1 MAPVLVKYRK
11 LLTLALANNAI
22 LFTTT
27 SVVGHRVQ
35 IKMSVDD
42 LNTFFIWQRPSGS
55 IRPVGHF
62 LPEVN
67 GVKFSEIIL
76 DSLNKNYID
85 LDGNTDGL
93 NFSSYVFDANIDSRI
108 RTSNKVSS
116 NDLVMAYILY
126 KCYGSSTC
134 PTANV
139 IYNLE
144 DAQAILSSTSVSM
157 SITSSFEEDEA
168 LSNLGGSD
176 LGGVDAMFRN
186 MLASAPLRF
195 FQANGTQIP
204 GLFETHFA
212 TSPSDPAGQGSWQF
226 MENDTLEL
234 RICFT
239 FQQPVS
245 NESINES
252 GIASSTTVIKAGDT
266 FSIRLQILATDT
278 SSGAAAKAVV
288 AAAAAAAANTASA
301 AARAS
306 AAAAA
311 LVAAT
316 EAQQQVNAASAQEN
330 YESEQLAKILL
341 EEARQ
346 QINVTNSASIL
357 NIAQAALNS
366 AILEGSS
373 YQVIQHARTA
383 SLTAAATLAQN
394 EATLLHLSTQMLQ
407 LTINHNVTVS
417 TLNGKQ
423 AAAAQALLISATTNS
438 LTAQAAYAAASAS
451 ASSQASAS
459 SSASVSQSTLQLQM
473 LLSNA
478 TDPTLLLN
486 NKLAF
491 ITASNASMTTW
502 SNALVAQANE
512 QDALSQL
519 TNAQQIMNMA
529 IVLGNTSGIQ
539 IMMANVNAY
548 SIIETTAKAALL
560 STNIALVNTAATEYT
575 AYTTLISNSNLAANL
590 SNLLAT
596 ESYNSASLNLSTAIS
611 NLSTTIQSDSDIQ
624 ALVSLSQSNLTSSV
638 NGGGMVN
645 DTLTSTLL
653 GYTTIAMS
661 SSAAVTR
668 TNAASNAAQ
677 TILMSASSNVG
688 ITSSNLSTIVSN
700 NAALFSTFSTSMV
713 TMMNYENSV
722 LANPSTINA
731 AQAVNSAHITY
742 NTMLENQELASNA
755 LLVAQRILDTT
766 IANQGSPQ
774 QIALLQANVTTAQGK
789 LNSANAALNTATT
802 LYNSASLNA
811 TEDPN
816 ALTILNLAAS
826 TMAVSISTAL
836 NDQLANNL
844 YSAISTQNSLTTV
857 LNNASLDYTLATSAL
872 NNAITSG
879 KGISEIQ
886 VLNSN
891 LNAAKVAYTKATV
904 LASASVL
911 AVSTAQ
917 TNVTTDPST
926 MSILESAA
934 LISYSTTQGALAN
947 ALVQQVTA
955 LYEESAVSI
964 QSTLV
969 AQLNYSTSICALMNA
984 VAGGAGISTIQGLQ
998 AAVNST
1004 SFVYAKT
1011 TQASIAI
1018 GTALINEEQI
1028 AVVNPLAQ
1036 NIINI
1041 SQINNGAS
1049 AISQSVD
1056 TYAAALVTA
1065 QTQSAS
1071 TLVAMQIAQN
1081 AYDTAI
1087 SALDLEISSGRSI
1100 SQIQAAQTTLQNAGA
1115 SLATRTMNYNYTQ
1128 STLTQSSYYFS
1139 TFTAAY
1145 TSTLSQ
1151 TNIVSLSQALTNV
1164 TSQVAQIAISVS
1176 TQTAAIASQ
1185 EIVHLAS
1192 IAYDSQ
1198 STFIASMTNLSTI
1211 SSVTSMVQ
1219 STLTA
1224 MSVTSVSP
1232 TEISSV
1238 LSTFQ
1243 SDSTQ
1248 LALAV
1253 ARTASAKYAYS
1264 TSQNTILN
1272 YSISPYLY
1280 AAIANYT
1287 DPVASVQPP
1296 PYQPTSI
1303 TFTSVTSNGFTVNWT
1318 GGIAATSYTYSIN
1331 GMPAVPT
1338 DSTSISSTSVYAK
1351 FSNLEENTLYTVIVT
1366 AVNSKGSTSSSPFTV
1381 TTRGVPPVQPIPSIS
1396 NLTTTSVQID
1406 WSGGDGVTSYSYSMN
1421 GSRVTPSI
1429 DNGLLSNFVVFTELA
1444 SNRTYVIVVIAE
1456 NTYGSTSSSPITL
1469 TTLIALPTQPNA
1481 LTPSPI
1487 TPSGFTIGWTGGV
1500 GSTSYSY
1507 TLNGSPV
1514 TPSIDNGMTAQT
1526 ATFTLLQPSTSYTL
1540 IITSTNS
1547 TGSISSSPC
1556 VILTSPATIP
1566 PSAPNLTRSFTY
1578 STLHVSWIGGIGAT
1592 SFSFVLNG
1600 VATVPS
1606 SSTGSSADFT
1616 GLTPSTSYTLV
1627 VYAVN
1632 AIGSTSS
1639 SPMTITTA
1647 IAPPTAIT
1655 FTNSQNSIN
1664 ITDFTL
1670 TWSGGVGATLY
1681 AFVLNDV
1688 STVPSS
1694 STSSSATFNGLL
1706 PATSYTVAIT
1716 ATNSSGSSSESSTVT
1731 TALPIFKDQWLSG
1744 VSYNQYDIT
1753 VGQDSRAYSCVVPTS
1768 AQTFPLWNM
1777 TTSDNSFN
1785 NQNQQFGYNIGSI
1798 VKPPAD
1804 VIFPIRQ
1811 DGYKPTDLLL
1821 CIVLPTLGVN
1831 VDPSSA
1837 FVLGGNGYIQYWKI
1851 ISADPYYFPSFWS
1864 PISTPY
1870 AGPWIS
1876 PQSYSLDCSVNSPIN
1891 NQLYKCIQATTTGQ
1905 QDPSLD
1911 TSSWTL
1917 IARAGNEPSQVVDVV
1932 SSAITPTG
1940 FTVSWSGGLGATSY
1954 SYVLNGANVVP
1965 STDNGVSSNSAV
1977 FTGLVTR
1984 TQYTLCVMAKNQD
1997 GGSSSLPTVI
2007 TTITDFPTEPTNLVS
2022 SSISA
2027 TGFTIAWTGNAR
2039 TTSYTYTLND
2049 IPVTPFRDNSVFF
2062 RNVIFTELIPSK
2074 AYTVIVTAI
2083 NANGSSPSQPFTV
2096 TTSNPTQ
2103 APSIPVVSA
2112 TDITSYLITLSWTGG
2127 QYATS
2132 YSYEM
2137 NGYYITPDINNGL
2150 TEKTVTFLNLNAKTS
2165 YTLLVTAINSIG
2177 NTDAIP
2183 FVVSTND
2190 IPPPPPVVAI
2200 TSVIISSI
2208 TTTGFTVNWSGG
2220 DNSTSYTYLLNGRA
2234 TTPSTDNG
2242 LSSKSAVFT
2251 DLTPGTMYILSI
2263 TGSNIL
2269 YSESCFPLPI
2279 VTTLSVPPTQPNG
2292 FAATSVTD
2300 SGFNVSWSGGDG
2312 ATSYSY
2318 ALNEIAATPSTDN
2331 GLSSKSV
2338 EFTGL
2343 LANTTYFLNVIAT
2356 NSVDSV
2362 YSAPFA
2368 VTTLP
2373 VPPTQPT
2380 NFSAT
2385 SVTDSGFSVSWSGG
2399 DGATSYSYVLNDVA
2413 ATPST
2418 DNGVSSNSAVFSGL
2432 VDNTSYTLIVTATNI
2447 NDSSTSNP
2455 FTVTTLVLPPTQ
2467 PTNFSAT
2474 SVTDSGFTV
2483 IWSGGDGATSYTYAL
2498 NNVAVTPSTDNG
2510 VSFKSAVFTGLLP
2523 STSYTVTV
2531 TATNANGSL
2540 TTTPFNVTTLV
2551 APPTQPTNADTT
2563 SVTDT
2568 GFTVIW
2574 SGGDGATSYT
2584 YVLND
2589 VAVTPST
2596 DNGVSSKSAVFTGLL
2611 PLTSYTVTVTAT
2623 NANGSLTTTPF
2634 NVTTLPSPPP
2644 TAIVLDNF
2652 NAVIDIT
2659 ASGFTLVWTGGDGAT
2674 SYSYDV
2680 TDPSGGVYVP
2690 STDNGVSG
2698 KTAIFTGL
2706 PSTTAFTIFL
2716 TAINMTGSTTSD
2728 QYITTTSGTL
2738 TPNTVVVDLVQS
2750 GYSLTWSGG
2759 DGAVSY
2765 SYSVTDV
2772 CGNVINPMLTDNGIS
2787 SKSALFQDFPG
2798 LYSSI
2803 TIITATD
2810 SSGNTASSEPIYA
2823 TTGPAPVGNF
2833 SVSSVTDTE
2842 FTIHWIGG
2850 GISQATSYTYLLNG
2864 VPTIPSIDNGV
2875 ESQSATFSGLTPGH
2889 TYSVIVSVVNG
2900 TLSTPSTYTPGT
2912 SINLSSNFVALPY
2925 GLAIDQSN
2933 NLYISTYGPPCTLIS
2948 VTPTGTT
2955 ITLAGTTNQA
2965 LSSYGLCYNAARS
2978 LLIQPDFGNHRVFL
2992 YDLSGNVTALIGGG
3006 GNGSTPGNDDG
3017 PDQSSTYM
3025 SPSAAVADLAGNT
3038 YILDAGNNNIR
3049 ILDTSNITTTFV
3061 SGFNAPMGITI
3072 DSLGNLYVADTGY
3085 HCIKKITTDGTVSV
3099 YAGLLGIPGSTNSS
3113 VATHAYFNSPSGLTC
3128 DASDNIIVADT
3139 GNNIIRV
3146 ILTSGEV
3153 ITYAGTGATGFFTG
3167 YLLSST
3173 FNGPW
3178 DVKLDST
3185 GANLYVTDSQNNGL
3199 RVLPYNLM
3207 RYDICTVTT
3216 SEPSSVP
3223 PQIPITPLSL
3233 TASSITESG
3242 FTVSWTG
3249 GDNAN
3254 IYSYT
3259 LDSIP
3264 TTPIS
3269 SLEKSASFGGCS
3281 LGTTYVVTVI
3291 AMNDVDTQNTSI
3303 NIKTLPNIPSVKNS
3317 TLTDTTITLEWV
3329 GGDGAD
3335 YYLYKLND
3343 VSTTPSVDNALSSK
3357 SATFSGL
3364 TCVTPYTISITA
3376 VNSGG
3381 SSQPSLTTLTTAP
3394 AAPSGAS
3401 YTSTETTLTL
3411 SWSGGEGADS
3421 YSYVLNDVSTSPSID
3436 NGVASKSATFSGL
3449 TFNTP
3454 YIISITAVSAGGLLS
3469 SSTSITA
3476 TTAPGAPSGFS
3487 YTATNTTVIL
3497 SWTGGEGANS
3507 YSYTLNGV
3515 DTVPSTD
3522 NGVSGQTAEFTDLTI
3537 ATSYTI
3543 GVTAIN
3549 VENSPS
3555 STSLTTVTTVPST
3568 PSSLSYTA
3576 TDTTVTVS
3584 WSDGA
3589 TATSYSYALNSIPT
3603 TPSTDNGVASKS
3615 ASFSGLSQATTYM
3628 LDVIAINAGGSSTTS
3643 AYVTTAPGAPSGFSY
3658 TATDTTVSLAWAAG
3672 TGATSYSYTLNGVN
3686 TVPSTDNGIF
3696 GQTAEFTYLTIAT
3709 SYTIGVTAI
3718 NDGGSSTSLT
3728 TVTTVPSTPSSLS
3741 YTATD
3746 TTVTVS
3752 WSDGAT
3758 ATSYSYVLNGVST
3771 TPSTD
3776 NGVASKSASFSGLSQ
3791 ATTYTLDVIAINAG
3805 GSSMPS
3811 STSVTT
3817 APGAPSGFSYTATDT
3832 TVSLSWAAGTGA
3844 TSYSYTLNG
3853 VSTTPST
3860 DNGVSGQTA
3869 EFTGL
3874 TIGTSYIIGVTAIN
3888 DGGSSTTLTNV
3899 TTIPSTPSSL
3909 SYTATDTSITLSW
3922 SDGTTATSYSYT
3934 LNGNAVVP
3942 SINNGVSGR
3951 NATFS
3956 GLTSTTTYTLG
3967 VRAINA
3973 VGSSP
3978 LSTKSVTTDSLRP
3991 INLTYTIV
3999 PGGGIK
4005 VSWSGGYG
4013 AISYWYRL
4021 NGGIKIP
4028 DIDNGISGKNATF
4041 SANSYITT
4049 NTTYTIDVIAFNTNK
4064 KGIMMCV
4071 GSYWAEG
4078 GEQSMISYT
4087 YDGIDWLQSGQLYRD
4102 PTIHRIRSIAT
4113 NNNSLF
4119 LLTAQTVASNLNYN
4133 IYSSTDGLNWTVS
4146 HTGPSYMG
4154 VVYGNSLW
4162 IAWGYTT
4169 IVYSYDGLNWTTVP
4183 WNSTI
4188 FPGSINKII
4197 WTGTRWIAV
4206 GSGTNSVAYSSDGI
4220 TWSKSISGN
4229 AAFSG
4234 ASITAIHNHGDL
4246 VLAGGNRFVYSTD
4259 SGITWTISASL
4270 PMTYIYAIKW
4280 NGTVWMMTGQGATTA
4295 SNIKYST
4302 DGVTWTN
4309 APGASYFNNNGN
4321 TLVNSP
4327 TLNIAFGSS
4336 DGAAS
4341 TGLYSTDGIH
4351 WSQSFIYTIN
4361 IMDGMYTNL
4370 NELTKNTIVVHT

>member
-62 LPEVN
+62 LSEVN

-288 AAAAAAAANTASA
+288 AAAAAAAANTAATA
-301 AARAS
+301 AASR

-311 LVAAT
+311 LVAAA

-330 YESEQLAKILL
+330 YESEQLANILSA
-341 EEARQ
+341 EARQ

-438 LTAQAAYAAASAS
+438 LTAQAAYAAAS
-451 ASSQASAS
+451 SQASAS
-459 SSASVSQSTLQLQM
+459 SASQASASVSQSTLQLQM

-502 SNALVAQANE
+502 SNALLAHLNE

-519 TNAQQIMNMA
+519 TNAQQIMNAA
-529 IVLGNTSGIQ
+529 IILGNTSGIQ

-596 ESYNSASLNLSTAIS
+596 ESYNSASLNLSTTIS
-611 NLSTTIQSDSDIQ
+611 NLSTTVQSDSYIQ
-624 ALVSLSQSNLTSSV
+624 ALVSLSQLNLTSSV

-677 TILMSASSNVG
+677 TILFSASSNVT

-774 QIALLQANVTTAQGK
+774 QIALLQANVTTAQGR
-789 LNSANAALNTATT
+789 LTSANGALSMAAS

-816 ALTILNLAAS
+816 ALAILNLAAS
-826 TMAVSISTAL
+826 NMALSISTAL

-844 YSAISTQNSLTTV
+844 YAAISTQTSLTTV
-857 LNNASLDYTLATSAL
+857 LNNTSLAYTLATSAL
-872 NNAITSG
+872 NNAITTGRS
-879 KGISEIQ
+879 ISEIQ
-886 VLNSN
+886 SFNSN
-891 LNAAKVAYTKATV
+891 LNVAKVAYTNATIA
-904 LASASVL
+904 ASTSAL

-917 TNVTTDPST
+917 TNVTADPST

-934 LISYSTTQGALAN
+934 LIRYNTRQASLSET
-947 ALVQQVTA
+947 LVQQVTA
-955 LYEESAVSI
+955 LYEESSASI
-964 QSTLV
+964 QTSLV
-969 AQLNYSTSICALMNA
+969 AQVNYSTSISALMNA
-984 VAGGAGISTIQGLQ
+984 VVSGAGISTIQGLQ

-1004 SFVYAKT
+1004 GIVYANMS
-1011 TQASIAI
+1011 QSSIAI
-1018 GTALINEEQI
+1018 GTALINQEQMAI
-1028 AVVNPLAQ
+1028 VNPLAQ
-1036 NIINI
+1036 NLINLMR
-1041 SQINNGAS
+1041 INNGSS
-1049 AISQSVD
+1049 AISQSVN
-1056 TYAAALVTA
+1056 TSAAALVTA

-1071 TLVAMQIAQN
+1071 TLVAMQIAQT

-1087 SALDLEISSGRSI
+1087 SALDSEISSGQSI

-1115 SLATRTMNYNYTQ
+1115 SLATTTMNYNYIQ
-1128 STLTQSSYYFS
+1128 STLTQTSYSFS
-1139 TFTAAY
+1139 TLNAAY
-1145 TSTLSQ
+1145 MSSLSQ
-1151 TNIVSLSQALTNV
+1151 TNIVPLSQALLNV
-1164 TSQVAQIAISVS
+1164 NSQVAQIVISVS

-1185 EIVHLAS
+1185 EIVNLAS
-1192 IAYDSQ
+1192 IVYDSQ
-1198 STFIASMTNLSTI
+1198 ASFLSSMTNLSTI
-1211 SSVTSMVQ
+1211 SSVTSLAQ
-1219 STLTA
+1219 NDLSTLIASSASSTE
-1224 MSVTSVSP
+1224 VS
-1232 TEISSV
+1232 SA

-1248 LALAV
+1248 LDLVV
-1253 ARTASAKYAYS
+1253 ARTAAAQAVYS
-1264 TSQNTILN
+1264 TSQNTVLHSN
-1272 YSISPYLY
+1272 LLSYVY
-1280 AAIANYT
+1280 AAIANYS
-1287 DPVASVQPP
+1287 DPTTSVQPP
-1296 PYQPTSI
+1296 PYPPTSI
-1303 TFTSVTSNGFTVNWT
+1303 TFTSVVASAFTVNWT

-1331 GMPAVPT
+1331 GIPAVPT
-1338 DSTSISSTSVYAK
+1338 QSTNVSAT
-1351 FSNLEENTLYTVIVT
+1351 FTNLDEHTLYTVIVT

-1429 DNGLLSNFVVFTELA
+1429 DNSLLSKSVVFTGLV
-1444 SNRTYVIVVIAE
+1444 SNSTYAIVVTAE
-1456 NTYGSTSSSPITL
+1456 NTYGSTSSPPITL
-1469 TTLIALPTQPNA
+1469 TTLLAPPTQVTA
-1481 LTPSPI
+1481 LTSSSI

-1500 GSTSYSY
+1500 RSSSYSY

-1514 TPSIDNGMTAQT
+1514 TPSTDNGMTAQT

-1547 TGSISSSPC
+1547 AGSISSSPC

-1627 VYAVN
+1627 VSAVN

-1753 VGQDSRAYSCVVPTS
+1753 IGQDSTAYSCLSPTS
-1768 AQTFPLWNM
+1768 TANP
-1777 TTSDNSFN
+1777 
-1785 NQNQQFGYNIGSI
+1785 
-1798 VKPPAD
+1798 V
-1804 VIFPIRQ
+1804 
-1811 DGYKPTDLLL
+1811 
-1821 CIVLPTLGVN
+1821 
-1831 VDPSSA
+1831 SS
-1837 FVLGGNGYIQYWKI
+1837 
-1851 ISADPYYFPSFWS
+1851 PSFWS

-1870 AGPWIS
+1870 AGSWIS
-1876 PQSYSLDCSVNSPIN
+1876 SQSYSPNYSVNSPIN

-1965 STDNGVSSNSAV
+1965 STDNGVSSKSAV

-1984 TQYTLCVMAKNQD
+1984 TQYTLYVMAKNQD

-2007 TTITDFPTEPTNLVS
+2007 TTITNFPTEPTNLVS

-2132 YSYEM
+2132 YAYEM

-2150 TEKTVTFLNLNAKTS
+2150 TGKTVTFLNLNAKTS

-2190 IPPPPPVVAI
+2190 IPPPPAVVAI
-2200 TSVIISSI
+2200 TSVITSSI

-2279 VTTLSVPPTQPNG
+2279 VTTLSVPPTQP
-2292 FAATSVTD
+2292 
-2300 SGFNVSWSGGDG
+2300 
-2312 ATSYSY
+2312 
-2318 ALNEIAATPSTDN
+2318 
-2331 GLSSKSV
+2331 
-2338 EFTGL
+2338 
-2343 LANTTYFLNVIAT
+2343 
-2356 NSVDSV
+2356 
-2362 YSAPFA
+2362 
-2368 VTTLP
+2368 
-2373 VPPTQPT
+2373 
-2380 NFSAT
+2380 
-2385 SVTDSGFSVSWSGG
+2385 
-2399 DGATSYSYVLNDVA
+2399 
-2413 ATPST
+2413 
-2418 DNGVSSNSAVFSGL
+2418 
-2432 VDNTSYTLIVTATNI
+2432 
-2447 NDSSTSNP
+2447 
-2455 FTVTTLVLPPTQ
+2455 
-2467 PTNFSAT
+2467 
-2474 SVTDSGFTV
+2474 
-2483 IWSGGDGATSYTYAL
+2483 
-2498 NNVAVTPSTDNG
+2498 
-2510 VSFKSAVFTGLLP
+2510 
-2523 STSYTVTV
+2523 
-2531 TATNANGSL
+2531 
-2540 TTTPFNVTTLV
+2540 
-2551 APPTQPTNADTT
+2551 TNADATD
-2563 SVTDT
+2563 VTDT

-2584 YVLND
+2584 YALNDVSVTPSTDNGVSSKSAVFTGLLPSTSYKVVVTSTNSAGSTSSTPFNVSTLVAPPTQPTNADATSVTDTGFTVIWSGGDVATSYSYVLND
-2589 VAVTPST
+2589 VDTLPST

-2611 PLTSYTVTVTAT
+2611 PLTSYTVVVTAV
-2623 NANGSLTTTPF
+2623 NDNGSSGSTPF
-2634 NVTTLPSPPP
+2634 NVSTLPPPPP
-2644 TAIVLDNF
+2644 TSIVLDNF

-2659 ASGFTLVWTGGDGAT
+2659 GSGFTLVWTGGDGAT

-2706 PSTTAFTIFL
+2706 PSTTAFTIVL
-2716 TAINMTGSTTSD
+2716 TAINMTGSTTSV
-2728 QYITTTSGTL
+2728 QYTTLTSGTL
-2738 TPNTVVVDLVQS
+2738 TPNTVVVGLVHS

-2772 CGNVINPMLTDNGIS
+2772 CGNAVNPMLTDNGIS
-2787 SKSALFQDFPG
+2787 SKSALFQDFNP
-2798 LYSSI
+2798 LYSTI

-2823 TTGPAPVGNF
+2823 TTGPSAVDNF
-2833 SVSSVTDTE
+2833 SVSSVTGTE
-2842 FTIHWIGG
+2842 FTIHWMGG
-2850 GISQATSYTYLLNG
+2850 NEATSYTYLLNG
-2864 VPTIPSIDNGV
+2864 VPTVPSIDNGLT
-2875 ESQSATFSGLTPGH
+2875 SQSATFSGLTPGH
-2889 TYSVIVSVVNG
+2889 TYSVIVSIVHG

-2912 SINLSSNFVALPY
+2912 PINLSSNFVALPY

-2955 ITLAGTTNQA
+2955 VTLAGTTNQA

-2992 YDLSGNVTALIGGG
+2992 YDLSGNAIGLIGGG
-3006 GNGSTPGNDDG
+3006 GNGSTPGNQDG
-3017 PDQSSTYM
+3017 PGQSSTYM

-3049 ILDTSNITTTFV
+3049 ILDTSNTTTTFV

-3099 YAGLLGIPGSTNSS
+3099 YAGVIGTPGSTNSS
-3113 VATHAYFNSPSGLTC
+3113 VPTHAYFNSPSGLTC

-3207 RYDICTVTT
+3207 RTDSCTVTT
-3216 SEPSSVP
+3216 SEPP
-3223 PQIPITPLSL
+3223 
-3233 TASSITESG
+3233 
-3242 FTVSWTG
+3242 
-3249 GDNAN
+3249 
-3254 IYSYT
+3254 
-3259 LDSIP
+3259 P
-3264 TTPIS
+3264 TTPS
-3269 SLEKSASFGGCS
+3269 
-3281 LGTTYVVTVI
+3281 VI
-3291 AMNDVDTQNTSI
+3291 
-3303 NIKTLPNIPSVKNS
+3303 NS

-3335 YYLYKLND
+3335 
-3343 VSTTPSVDNALSSK
+3343 
-3357 SATFSGL
+3357 
-3364 TCVTPYTISITA
+3364 
-3376 VNSGG
+3376 
-3381 SSQPSLTTLTTAP
+3381 
-3394 AAPSGAS
+3394 
-3401 YTSTETTLTL
+3401 
-3411 SWSGGEGADS
+3411 
-3421 YSYVLNDVSTSPSID
+3421 
-3436 NGVASKSATFSGL
+3436 
-3449 TFNTP
+3449 
-3454 YIISITAVSAGGLLS
+3454 
-3469 SSTSITA
+3469 
-3476 TTAPGAPSGFS
+3476 
-3487 YTATNTTVIL
+3487 
-3497 SWTGGEGANS
+3497 
-3507 YSYTLNGV
+3507 
-3515 DTVPSTD
+3515 
-3522 NGVSGQTAEFTDLTI
+3522 
-3537 ATSYTI
+3537 
-3543 GVTAIN
+3543 
-3549 VENSPS
+3549 
-3555 STSLTTVTTVPST
+3555 
-3568 PSSLSYTA
+3568 
-3576 TDTTVTVS
+3576 
-3584 WSDGA
+3584 
-3589 TATSYSYALNSIPT
+3589 
-3603 TPSTDNGVASKS
+3603 
-3615 ASFSGLSQATTYM
+3615 
-3628 LDVIAINAGGSSTTS
+3628 
-3643 AYVTTAPGAPSGFSY
+3643 
-3658 TATDTTVSLAWAAG
+3658 
-3672 TGATSYSYTLNGVN
+3672 
-3686 TVPSTDNGIF
+3686 
-3696 GQTAEFTYLTIAT
+3696 
-3709 SYTIGVTAI
+3709 
-3718 NDGGSSTSLT
+3718 
-3728 TVTTVPSTPSSLS
+3728 
-3741 YTATD
+3741 
-3746 TTVTVS
+3746 
-3752 WSDGAT
+3752 
-3758 ATSYSYVLNGVST
+3758 SYSYVLNGVST
-3771 TPSTD
+3771 TPSAD
-3776 NGVASKSASFSGLSQ
+3776 NGVSSKSATFSGLTVS
-3791 ATTYTLDVIAINAG
+3791 TSYTIGITAINAG
-3805 GSSMPS
+3805 GSS
-3811 STSVTT
+3811 
-3817 APGAPSGFSYTATDT
+3817 
-3832 TVSLSWAAGTGA
+3832 
-3844 TSYSYTLNG
+3844 
-3853 VSTTPST
+3853 
-3860 DNGVSGQTA
+3860 
-3869 EFTGL
+3869 
-3874 TIGTSYIIGVTAIN
+3874 
-3888 DGGSSTTLTNV
+3888 
-3899 TTIPSTPSSL
+3899 TPSSISLMTSPVAPSNL
-3909 SYTATDTSITLSW
+3909 SYTATDTSISLSW
-3922 SDGTTATSYSYT
+3922 DAGTGASSYSYT
-3934 LNGNAVVP
+3934 LNGSEVTPSTDNGISSNSVV
-3942 SINNGVSGR
+3942 
-3951 NATFS
+3951 FS
-3956 GLTSTTTYTLG
+3956 GLVTVTS
-3967 VRAINA
+3967 
-3973 VGSSP
+3973 
-3978 LSTKSVTTDSLRP
+3978 
-3991 INLTYTIV
+3991 YTIV
-3999 PGGGIK
+3999 VTAINSGGSSSSLITIVTQSSHPTNVRYVVEGSVHIDLYGK
-4005 VSWSGGYG
+4005 AVGCTVHIHWDGGYG
-4013 AISYWYRL
+4013 AISYKYRM
-4021 NGGIKIP
+4021 NGTYVIP
-4028 DIDNGISGKNATF
+4028 DIDNGISSNSVTLNNLMALPNTF
-4041 SANSYITT
+4041 
-4049 NTTYTIDVIAFNTNK
+4049 DVIATNAIK
-4064 KGIMMCV
+4064 KPVMLCV
-4071 GSYWAEG
+4071 GGPLGQNMSEL
-4078 GEQSMISYT
+4078 SYT
-4087 YDGIDWLQSGQLYRD
+4087 YDGIDWIVSDKLYTD
-4102 PTIHRIRSIAT
+4102 PTISQFRSIAT
-4113 NNNSLF
+4113 DNSLI
-4119 LLTAQTVASNLNYN
+4119 LLTTQTTASASNYN
-4133 IYSSTDGLNWTVS
+4133 IYSSTDGLNWSLS
-4146 HTGPSYMG
+4146 HTGPSYVG

-4169 IVYSYDGLNWTTVP
+4169 IVYSYDGLSWANVP
-4183 WNSTI
+4183 WDPTI
-4188 FPGSINKII
+4188 FPSSITKII
-4197 WTGTRWIAV
+4197 WTGTNWIV
-4206 GSGTNSVAYSSDGI
+4206 IGTGENYVAYSSDGI

-4229 AAFSG
+4229 AAFSET
-4234 ASITAIHNHGDL
+4234 SITAIHNNGDL
-4246 VLAGGNRFVYSTD
+4246 VIAGGSSYIYSRD
-4259 SGITWTISASL
+4259 SGITWTVDTPPL
-4270 PMTYIYAIKW
+4270 PSIYSIKW
-4280 NGTVWMMTGQGATTA
+4280 NGTVWIIAGQGADSP

-4302 DGVTWTN
+4302 DGMTWTN
-4309 APGASYFNNNGN
+4309 APGASYVSYYCSQIAVGP
-4321 TLVNSP
+4321 S
-4327 TLNIAFGSS
+4327 LNIAFGMKDS
-4336 DGAAS
+4336 DNYA
-4341 TGLYSTDGIH
+4341 TMHSTDGIN
-4351 WSQSFIYTIN
+4351 WTPSLLSSIVIFDSVFIT
-4361 IMDGMYTNL
+4361 T
-4370 NELTKNTIVVHT
+4370 NELSKSSVVFSP